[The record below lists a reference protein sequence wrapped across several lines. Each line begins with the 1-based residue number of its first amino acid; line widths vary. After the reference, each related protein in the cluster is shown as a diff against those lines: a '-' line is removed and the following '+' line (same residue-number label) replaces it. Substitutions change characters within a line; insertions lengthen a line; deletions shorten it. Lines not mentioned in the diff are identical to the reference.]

1 MKYQNTKTG
10 TVIDIKSC
18 ITGGNWQALEPA
30 TSPEKKTVSAQTQRK
45 TGKKKN
51 E

>member
-1 MKYQNTKTG
+1 MKYQNMKTG

-18 ITGGNWQALEPA
+18 IMGGYWQALEPA
-30 TSPEKKTVSAQTQRK
+30 VSSEKKTVPAQRK